1 MTTSTVLTLVVVVV
15 AGLLLGMKICFA
27 SKCDDVKICCGLLT
41 IHRNVSVENAEIN
54 NNENLIGQI
63 RQMRNV
69 ANMSLEVP
77 RTEVVDSV

>member
-77 RTEVVDSV
+77 HTEAVDSV